1 MLIRTFLR
9 VREFVMQSGN
19 QRIFVGNNLN
29 GRGTWGRLFR
39 FLILRLNRSLVLF
52 TEFFTSLHWGMRF
65 FETITSTK
73 CRTMLGFFILSK
85 VELKFDVY
93 SKRICSVLQLC
104 CRYYLSDERW
114 GYLGNFSLI
123 FAPNRVKFLGEGAS
137 FCHQIFW
144 QYICGTTSVYESIN
158 ATVDMGNNCGHT
170 NYQKLRD
177 ERAGR
182 RRIFISPRFP
192 TFSMLTIV
200 SLDGTVVLTE
210 CFQRSL
216 LQGLSILSSDQTG
229 RDLSIASSHPSGGW
243 NTPGDMPQALQKV
256 PLPQGYREIWF
267 SRADLKELAKEGK
280 FCAMYSSTMIPRGKA
295 KSVKGKF
302 YSISRR

>member
-39 FLILRLNRSLVLF
+39 FLILRLNWSLMLF
-52 TEFFTSLHWGMRF
+52 TEFFTSLHCGMRF

-85 VELKFDVY
+85 VELKFHVY
-93 SKRICSVLQLC
+93 SKRICSVPQLC
-104 CRYYLSDERW
+104 CGYYLSDERW
-114 GYLGNFSLI
+114 GYLGNFFLV

-158 ATVDMGNNCGHT
+158 ATVDMATNCGHT

-182 RRIFISPRFP
+182 QKKNFYLTTIPNVLNANYCKFGWDRGTYR
-192 TFSMLTIV
+192 ML
-200 SLDGTVVLTE
+200 SAEPLAGSQHSQQWSDG
-210 CFQRSL
+210 
-216 LQGLSILSSDQTG
+216 
-229 RDLSIASSHPSGGW
+229 SG
-243 NTPGDMPQALQKV
+243 P
-256 PLPQGYREIWF
+256 
-267 SRADLKELAKEGK
+267 
-280 FCAMYSSTMIPRGKA
+280 
-295 KSVKGKF
+295 
-302 YSISRR
+302 